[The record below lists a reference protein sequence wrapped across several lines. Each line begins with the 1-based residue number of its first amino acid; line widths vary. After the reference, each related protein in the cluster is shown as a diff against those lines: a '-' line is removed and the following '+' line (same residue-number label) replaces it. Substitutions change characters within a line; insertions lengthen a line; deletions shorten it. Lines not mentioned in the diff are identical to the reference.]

1 MKTELDS
8 IIEKI
13 GQDYEDDIMACARN
27 YVEVDIGQTAEQM
40 GHPELKAKYR
50 DVFAV
55 VPLKAPK
62 PGMKVRI
69 DGRTFVNYALFDPG
83 VAVPGYI
90 VKDASMPYQTYIPND
105 SMICNFT

>member
-1 MKTELDS
+1 MKTKLDK
-8 IIEKI
+8 IITTISEQYK
-13 GQDYEDDIMACARN
+13 DEIMACARN
-27 YVEVDIGQTAEQM
+27 YVEVNIGETAERM
-40 GHPELKAKYR
+40 GLPELKKKYAA
-50 DVFAV
+50 VFAV

-69 DGRTFVNYALFDPG
+69 DGRTFVNYALFDSG

-90 VKDASMPYQTYIPND
+90 THDASMPHRTYIPND

>member
-13 GQDYEDDIMACARN
+13 GQDYENDIMACARN

>member
-1 MKTELDS
+1 MKTTLDK
-8 IIEKI
+8 IIDTISE
-13 GQDYEDDIMACARN
+13 DYKDEIMACARN
-27 YVEVDIGQTAEQM
+27 YVEVNIGETAARM
-40 GHPELKAKYR
+40 GHPDLKKKYAS
-50 DVFAV
+50 VYAV

-69 DGRTFVNYALFDPG
+69 DGRTFVNYALFDSG

-90 VKDASMPYQTYIPND
+90 AHDASLPRRSYIPND

>member
-1 MKTELDS
+1 MKTKLDK
-8 IIEKI
+8 IIDTISQEFK
-13 GQDYEDDIMACARN
+13 DEIMACARN
-27 YVEVDIGQTAEQM
+27 YVEVNIGETA
-40 GHPELKAKYR
+40 GRLGLPELQKKYAA
-50 DVFAV
+50 VYAV

-69 DGRTFVNYALFDPG
+69 DGRTFVNYALFDSG

-90 VKDASMPYQTYIPND
+90 AHDASLPRRTYTPND

>member
-1 MKTELDS
+1 MQTKLDK
-8 IIEKI
+8 IINAISE
-13 GQDYEDDIMACARN
+13 DYKSDIMACARN
-27 YVEVDIGQTAEQM
+27 YVEVNIGQTAEKI
-40 GHPELKAKYR
+40 GHPELKEKYAA
-50 DVFAV
+50 VFAV

-69 DGRTFVNYALFDPG
+69 DGRTFVNYALFDSG

-90 VKDASMPYQTYIPND
+90 AGDTSLPHQTYVPND

>member
-1 MKTELDS
+1 MKTELDK

-13 GQDYEDDIMACARN
+13 GQDYKNDIMTCARN
-27 YVEVDIGQTAEQM
+27 YVEVDLGQAAEQM
-40 GHPELKAKYR
+40 GRPELKAKYR
-50 DVFAV
+50 QIYAV

-69 DGRTFVNYALFDPG
+69 DGRTFVNYALFESG

-90 VKDASMPYQTYIPND
+90 ARDASLPHQTYIPND

>member
-1 MKTELDS
+1 MKTKL
-8 IIEKI
+8 
-13 GQDYEDDIMACARN
+13 DDIINNISNEYKNEIMPCARN
-27 YVEVDIGQTAEQM
+27 YVEVNLGQVAERT
-40 GHPELKAKYR
+40 GHPELKEKY
-50 DVFAV
+50 DAVFAV

-69 DGRTFVNYALFDPG
+69 DGRTFVNYALFDSG

-90 VKDASMPYQTYIPND
+90 VRDASLPHRTYIPND

>member
-1 MKTELDS
+1 MKTKLDK
-8 IIEKI
+8 IINTISEKYK
-13 GQDYEDDIMACARN
+13 DEIMACARN
-27 YVEVDIGQTAEQM
+27 YVEVNIGDTAEQM
-40 GHPELKAKYR
+40 GHPELKKKYAA
-50 DVFAV
+50 VYAV

-69 DGRTFVNYALFDPG
+69 DGRTFVNYALFDSG

-90 VKDASMPYQTYIPND
+90 AQDASLPYQAYIPND

>member
-1 MKTELDS
+1 MKTKLDQ
-8 IIEKI
+8 IIDTISKEY
-13 GQDYEDDIMACARN
+13 QDDIMACARN
-27 YVEVDIGQTAEQM
+27 YVEVNIGETAEKM
-40 GHPELKAKYR
+40 GHPELKQKYAA
-50 DVFAV
+50 VYAV

-69 DGRTFVNYALFDPG
+69 DGRTFVNYALFDSG

-90 VKDASMPYQTYIPND
+90 AQDASLPRRTYIPND